1 MKILAFVDTHG
12 SNSALKKIMAT
23 AKKENV
29 DYLVCAGDHTIFG
42 DSHKKIM
49 KKLDSIGKPVLMI
62 HGNHESAAELKML
75 CERSKNLLFMHKKT
89 LEHGSYVFMGYG
101 GGGFSVDDPEFEAWA
116 EKKFADIG
124 PGKKIILITHGPP
137 YGTKLDLII
146 DEYAGCKSI
155 TSFVKKAK
163 PVLLICGHLH
173 ENKGAEE
180 KMGNTLAVNP
190 GPWGKVYTV

>member
-12 SNSALKKIMAT
+12 SMSALKKIADT
-23 AKKENV
+23 AKKEDV

-42 DSHKKIM
+42 DSHSHIIKKM
-49 KKLDSIGKPVLMI
+49 DAIGKPVLII
-62 HGNHESAAELKML
+62 HGNHESKADLKML
-75 CERSKNLLFMHKKT
+75 CDRSKNVKFMHKKT
-89 LEHGSYVFMGYG
+89 LEHGDYVFMAYG
-101 GGGFSVDDPEFEAWA
+101 GGGFSSEDQDFEEWA
-116 EKKFADIG
+116 KKTFESLK

-155 TSFVKKAK
+155 TEFVKKAK
-163 PVLLICGHLH
+163 PVLLVCGHLH
-173 ENKGAEE
+173 ENRGVEE

-190 GPWGKVYTV
+190 GPWGKVYTI